1 MIYFGK
7 NAMRRIFVPLSLF
20 AVFALTGCGVSGS
33 LRTPPPLFG
42 DKNKP
47 QVNKTQ
53 PDIPLPQDEIDQD
66 LQDIL
71 DELEE

>member
-7 NAMRRIFVPLSLF
+7 IAMRRIFVPLSLF
-20 AVFALTGCGVSGS
+20 AAFALTGCGVPGS
-33 LRTPPPLFG
+33 LKTPPPLFG
-42 DKNKP
+42 DKNKT
-47 QVNKTQ
+47 QADNTQ
-53 PDIPLPQDEIDQD
+53 PDIPSPQDEVDQD